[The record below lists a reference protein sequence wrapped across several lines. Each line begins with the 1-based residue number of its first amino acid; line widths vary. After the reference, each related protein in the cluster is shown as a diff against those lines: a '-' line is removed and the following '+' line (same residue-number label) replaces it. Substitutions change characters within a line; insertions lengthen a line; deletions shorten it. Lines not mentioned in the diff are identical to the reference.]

1 MRGHALAIPAVA
13 VNVVRVSR
21 ARPPRRTSSATQIQ
35 LGAIPLGVI
44 VALTLIG
51 PFFAQLQLYSFAPP
65 DLAPSP
71 AHLMGTG
78 SHGQDIFSEW
88 VYGGRYSLAIGALA
102 GLGCSLIAAIV
113 GVTAGYMGGWV
124 DEVLS
129 FITNLFLAVPP
140 FPAIFVV
147 SFSFGVT
154 GAWPLILV
162 LTLMTW
168 AYGASML
175 RSQTVLLRHREFV
188 EAAASAG
195 ENAWRVMWYEVLPHL
210 RGLMLFVL
218 VNGVLIA
225 LTSEFGLEFLG
236 WDSLAHSNALGG
248 GWGQI
253 LANARYDNDIIAGF
267 WWSWVFPGLG
277 ITLTSAALALIGAG
291 IASRATEQR

>member
-1 MRGHALAIPAVA
+1 LASPAAAVA
-13 VNVVRVSR
+13 LVRVPR
-21 ARPPRRTSSATQIQ
+21 ARLRTGAGSAQI
-35 LGAIPLGVI
+35 LVGAIPLAVI
-44 VALTLIG
+44 VGLTLIG
-51 PFFAQLQLYSFAPP
+51 PLFVQLDLYSFASP
-65 DLAPSP
+65 DLSPSP
-71 AHLMGTG
+71 QHLMGTG
-78 SHGQDIFSEW
+78 THGQDIFSEW
-88 VYGGRYSLAIGALA
+88 VYGGRFSLAIGAVA
-102 GLGCSLIAAIV
+102 GIGCTLVAVIV
-113 GVTAGYMGGWV
+113 GVTAGYLGGWV

-140 FPAIFVV
+140 FPAIFVI

-154 GAWPLILV
+154 GAWPLIAV

-168 AYGASML
+168 AYGASLL
-175 RSQTVLLRHREFV
+175 RSQTVSLRRREFV

-195 ENAWRVMWYEVLPHL
+195 ESVWRVMWYEVLPHL

-218 VNGVLIA
+218 VSGVLVA

-236 WDSLAHSNALGG
+236 WDSLSHSNALGG

-253 LANARYDNDIIAGF
+253 LSNARYDNDIIAGF

-277 ITLTSAALALIGAG
+277 ITLTSASLALIGAG